1 MKRIS
6 LQHYLFFYFKLCS
19 NIISD
24 TVTFAIT
31 ARKPNWW
38 WGATHR
44 LLTTTN
50 NSKWCE
56 REIQAHTDR
65 NWRQWQRRQWKRKEL
80 EGCLPKKS
88 TKNNKKQNEH
98 KRARGRRK
106 TSWRAPSPCWDA
118 AVYLYACLPAEFIT
132 YAATHKYARTPSN
145 IFGSP
150 SILKSDWKLRRLR
163 LHLTHWWRPMGHHR
177 VSPHMAQ
184 YFYSVLWC
192 CWHINHVHM
201 YVCTDTHTC
210 IFCVKVFVCFF
221 LYFKLI
227 FVFALLCR
235 QMPVLF
241 FLCLLHVMIVIF
253 IIVGT
258 HICVHIEQVYT
269 NIY

>member
-1 MKRIS
+1 MG
-6 LQHYLFFYFKLCS
+6 
-19 NIISD
+19 SD
-24 TVTFAIT
+24 TST
-31 ARKPNWW
+31 AHNNKQFKMMRKRDTS
-38 WGATHR
+38 THR
-44 LLTTTN
+44 QELAAVATPPMEKERAGRLLA
-50 NSKWCE
+50 E
-56 REIQAHTDR
+56 
-65 NWRQWQRRQWKRKEL
+65 
-80 EGCLPKKS
+80 KS